1 MREIQ
6 VILSQEKVEQLYTEL
21 VDGVRKYFTDHGF
34 SKAVL
39 GLSGGIDSAIV
50 ACLAKQALG
59 AENVLGISLPSK
71 YSSQESEDYA
81 KELASN
87 LDIKYTL
94 VSIAEIYDTYLDVL
108 GKEFHVKEEE
118 DLDIYLQNIQS
129 RIRGNILMAFSNK
142 FGGLVLATGNKSEAL
157 MGYCTLYGD
166 TVGALA
172 VIADVLKTNVY
183 QLAEYINTDSE
194 VIPGDII
201 TRHPT
206 AELSPGQKDEDSL
219 PPYEFLDKILYC
231 IGKGKS
237 ETEIVL
243 GGSDPSTVKEVIET
257 IKKTEYKREQ
267 CPPGIKTSI

>member
-59 AENVLGISLPSK
+59 AKNVLAISLPSK
-71 YSSQESEDYA
+71 YSSQESADYA
-81 KELASN
+81 KALASN
-87 LDIKYTL
+87 LDIQYSL

>member
-1 MREIQ
+1 MTETQ
-6 VILSQEKVEQLYTEL
+6 VVLSPEKIEKLYNTL
-21 VDGVRKYFTDHGF
+21 VGGIKKYFADHGF

-50 ACLAKQALG
+50 ACLAKEALG

-81 KELASN
+81 KALASS
-87 LDIKYTL
+87 LGIEYTL

-108 GKEFHVKEEE
+108 GKEFHVKEEK
-118 DLDIYLQNIQS
+118 DLDIYLQNIQA
-129 RIRGNILMAFSNK
+129 RIRGNILMAFSNR

-183 QLAEYINTDSE
+183 QLAEHINADSE
-194 VIPGDII
+194 VIPRSII

-206 AELSPGQKDEDSL
+206 AELRPGQKDEDSL
-219 PPYEFLDKILYC
+219 PPYEDLDKILYR
-231 IGKGKS
+231 IDEGLS
-237 ETEIVL
+237 EEELITE
-243 GGSDPSTVKEVIET
+243 GFDPSMVKEVIGT
-257 IKKTEYKREQ
+257 IKKTAYKREQ
-267 CPPGIKTSI
+267 CPPGIKVA